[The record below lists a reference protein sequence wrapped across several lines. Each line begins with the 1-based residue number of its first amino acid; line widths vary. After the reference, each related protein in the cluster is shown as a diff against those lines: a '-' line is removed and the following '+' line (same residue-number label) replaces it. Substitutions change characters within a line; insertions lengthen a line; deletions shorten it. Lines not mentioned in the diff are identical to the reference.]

1 MRNVTALAVRPRY
14 QKCFFIWDTLAKV
27 SLYPRR
33 SLQVQKCEV
42 AEPKVELTLAI
53 PNQVR
58 EQNDL

>member
-33 SLQVQKCEV
+33 SLQRAKMRGGGTQGGTN
-42 AEPKVELTLAI
+42 AGNP
-53 PNQVR
+53 
-58 EQNDL
+58 